1 MWRQRVGRS
10 RRYQVAERQKLVLSI
25 SPGNW
30 IECLMAKYGAVK
42 QHPYSFQDD
51 VLIQVESVEDLR
63 ATNVKMTEVMNM
75 MQTEL
80 NKTKSGYILM
90 GTEEQLAEARQRM
103 KEEPMMCNEFVMMA
117 TTLQED

>member
-1 MWRQRVGRS
+1 MSKPTKAKARVNKLKNLVDFPVQN
-10 RRYQVAERQKLVLSI
+10 RRMLS
-25 SPGNW
+25 
-30 IECLMAKYGAVK
+30 L
-42 QHPYSFQDD
+42 
-51 VLIQVESVEDLR
+51 L
-63 ATNVKMTEVMNM
+63 
-75 MQTEL
+75 QTEL